1 MDILV
6 SFVLLTVTGVSRVGP
21 LAAPVLAVL
30 AALVAGYVG
39 WQLTDRLIAWRED
52 AD

>member
-1 MDILV
+1 
-6 SFVLLTVTGVSRVGP
+6 LTVV
-21 LAAPVLAVL
+21 AASHMGSLAVPL
-30 AALVAGYVG
+30 VTVLGALGAGYAG

>member
-6 SFVLLTVTGVSRVGP
+6 SFVLWTVTSTSRVGP
-21 LAAPVLAVL
+21 LAGPVLAVL
-30 AALVAGYVG
+30 GALLAGYAG
-39 WQLTDRLIAWRED
+39 WQLTDRLIAWRQD